1 MYEYKFIEIKSTS
14 IMTIHFEEY
23 QDIINEEAKNGWRF
37 VNALPVKIGGYGAI
51 TTLGLVFERE
61 KK

>member
-37 VNALPVKIGGYGAI
+37 VNSLPVKIGGYGAI
-51 TTLGLVFERE
+51 TTLSLVFERE